1 MVANLSGYHPDLSQ
15 REAVATRD
23 LVFALP
29 DIMRLLWKVTRDRRV
44 PMLVRGGMIAVAAYL
59 ALPFDVVPDW
69 LPVLGQVDDVVIL
82 TVGVRT
88 LLRQVPE
95 PILREHWNGERR
107 VLEAVLGRPVKDPTA
122 NGNR

>member
-1 MVANLSGYHPDLSQ
+1 MAERDAS
-15 REAVATRD
+15 TRD

-29 DIMRLLWKVTRDRRV
+29 DILRLLWRVIRDKRTPR
-44 PMLVRGGMIAVAAYL
+44 LVRGGLIAVAAYL

-69 LPVLGQVDDVVIL
+69 LPVLGQVDDVVVL

-95 PILREHWNGERR
+95 HVIRDHWSGERR
-107 VLEAVLGRPVKDPTA
+107 ILEG
-122 NGNR
+122 

>member
-1 MVANLSGYHPDLSQ
+1 MSQ
-15 REAVATRD
+15 QRDSTTTRD

-29 DIMRLLWKVTRDRRV
+29 EILRLLWRVVRDKRV
-44 PMLVRGGMIAVAAYL
+44 PMLVRGGLIGVAAYL

-82 TVGVRT
+82 TVGVRS

-95 PILREHWNGERR
+95 PILREHWAGERR
-107 VLEAVLGRPVKDPTA
+107 ILEAVLGRNVRDPSGNGGRTPV
-122 NGNR
+122 

>member
-1 MVANLSGYHPDLSQ
+1 MAHLERRD
-15 REAVATRD
+15 VATRD

-29 DIMRLLWKVTRDRRV
+29 DILRLLWHVVRDRRV
-44 PMLVRGGMIAVAAYL
+44 PMLVRGGLIGVAAYL

-69 LPVLGQVDDVVIL
+69 IPVIGQVDDVVML

-95 PILREHWNGERR
+95 PVLREHWKGERR
-107 VLEAVLGRPVKDPTA
+107 ILEAVVGRPMKDPGS
-122 NGNR
+122 NGA

>member
-1 MVANLSGYHPDLSQ
+1 MAQ
-15 REAVATRD
+15 RETSTRD

-29 DIMRLLWKVTRDRRV
+29 DILRLLWRLIRDRRT
-44 PMLVRGGMIAVAAYL
+44 PKLVRGGLVAVAAYL

-95 PILREHWNGERR
+95 PMLQEHWTGEAR
-107 VLEAVLGRPVKDPTA
+107 VLEAVLGRPIRDA
-122 NGNR
+122 SSNGGQVERT

>member
-1 MVANLSGYHPDLSQ
+1 MSQ
-15 REAVATRD
+15 REAVPTRD

-29 DIMRLLWKVTRDRRV
+29 DIIRLLWKVVRDTRV
-44 PMLVRGGMIAVAAYL
+44 PLLVRGGMIATAAYL

-95 PILREHWNGERR
+95 PILREHWRGERR
-107 VLEAVLGRPVKDPTA
+107 ILEAVLGRTVKDPSG
-122 NGNR
+122 NGR